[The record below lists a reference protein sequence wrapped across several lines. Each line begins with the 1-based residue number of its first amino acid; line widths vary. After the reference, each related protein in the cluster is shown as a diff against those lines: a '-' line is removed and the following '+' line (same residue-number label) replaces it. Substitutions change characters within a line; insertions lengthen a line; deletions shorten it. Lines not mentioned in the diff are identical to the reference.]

1 MKKLRYIISN
11 GLLVILMSLC
21 SCESWINVTPSDRL
35 SEDML
40 FKDREGFVKA
50 LNGVYIE
57 LNTTQLYGLD
67 LTAGALDAMGQYY
80 TNFSSSSHAFHQYI
94 KLIFT
99 ETNEKTLFDNMWK
112 KCYLV
117 IANCNTI
124 IEKCGK
130 KNDNLPEP
138 YFSMIKGEALALRG
152 MLHFDMLRLFGP
164 IPSELSKESI
174 PYQTTSKQQ
183 MSSLLPGTEALELV
197 IKDLKDALDLL
208 KMSDPYLV
216 ENKNVY
222 DDTDVNLRQFRM
234 NYYAVKAL
242 LARVYLWGGD
252 RTLAYATA
260 IEILK
265 AVRDSG
271 TELFPFV
278 TNAAATSSST
288 PDRVFSTEVL
298 FGCYNSS
305 RGTIHETL
313 FAPTLETAKILTF
326 AGTLNSGR
334 VEELYD
340 DKNDYRYK
348 IWATYNNNGN
358 SVLYHRKY
366 EDFEDNSGTRTY
378 RYMVPLIR
386 LSEVYLIAAECC
398 DDLDE
403 AVGYLNTLRNARNCF
418 SVYPTVDGLKNYIAS
433 EYRKEMLGEG
443 QMFFFYKRKEIVNIP
458 DGTQASGTMNV
469 ELNKYVVP
477 LPDSETSQRTNTDT
491 SK

>member
-1 MKKLRYIISN
+1 
-11 GLLVILMSLC
+11 
-21 SCESWINVTPSDRL
+21 
-35 SEDML
+35 
-40 FKDREGFVKA
+40 
-50 LNGVYIE
+50 
-57 LNTTQLYGLD
+57 
-67 LTAGALDAMGQYY
+67 
-80 TNFSSSSHAFHQYI
+80 
-94 KLIFT
+94 
-99 ETNEKTLFDNMWK
+99 
-112 KCYLV
+112 
-117 IANCNTI
+117 
-124 IEKCGK
+124 
-130 KNDNLPEP
+130 
-138 YFSMIKGEALALRG
+138 
-152 MLHFDMLRLFGP
+152 
-164 IPSELSKESI
+164 
-174 PYQTTSKQQ
+174 
-183 MSSLLPGTEALELV
+183 
-197 IKDLKDALDLL
+197 
-208 KMSDPYLV
+208 
-216 ENKNVY
+216 
-222 DDTDVNLRQFRM
+222 M

-458 DGTQASGTMNV
+458 NGTQASGTMNV

>member
-1 MKKLRYIISN
+1 MKKLKNIINS
-11 GLLVILMSLC
+11 GLVIILMSLC

-35 SEDML
+35 AEGML

-50 LNGVYIE
+50 LNGIYIE
-57 LNTTQLYGLD
+57 LNTSQLYGQD

-80 TNFSSSSHAFHQYI
+80 TNFSSSSHTYYQYI
-94 KLIFT
+94 KLVFT
-99 ETNEKTLFDNMWK
+99 GTNEKTLFDNMWK

-124 IEKCGK
+124 IEKCGE

-138 YFSMIKGEALALRG
+138 YFSMIKGEALALRA

-164 IPSELSKESI
+164 IPSELNKESI
-174 PYQTTSKQQ
+174 PYQTTSEQQ
-183 MSSLLPGTEALELV
+183 ISALLPGTEVLTLV
-197 IKDLKDALDLL
+197 EKDLKEALDLL
-208 KMSDPYLV
+208 EISDPYLA

-222 DDTDVNLRQFRM
+222 DDTDIAYRQFRM

-242 LARVYLWGGD
+242 LARAYLWGGD
-252 RTLAYATA
+252 RTSAYTTA
-260 IEILK
+260 MEILK
-265 AVRDSG
+265 AVRQPG
-271 TELFPFV
+271 AELFPFV
-278 TNAAATSSST
+278 TNAAATNSST

-305 RGTIHETL
+305 RETIYETL
-313 FAPTLETAKILTF
+313 FAPTLETTSILTF

-340 DKNDYRYK
+340 DKNDYRYR

-366 EDFEDNSGTRTY
+366 EDFEDNSGTKTY

-403 AVGYLNTLRNARNCF
+403 AIGYLNILRNARNCF
-418 SVYPTVDGLKNYIAS
+418 SVYPTIDGLKNYITS

-443 QMFFFYKRKEIVNIP
+443 QMFFFYKRKEMVNIP
-458 DGTQASGTMNV
+458 DGTQANGTMNV

-477 LPDSETSQRTNTDT
+477 LPDSETSQRTSTDI

>member
-1 MKKLRYIISN
+1 MKKLKNIISS
-11 GLLVILMSLC
+11 GLVVILMSLC

-35 SEDML
+35 AEEML

-50 LNGVYIE
+50 LNGIYIE
-57 LNTTQLYGLD
+57 LNTSQLYGQD

-80 TNFSSSSHAFHQYI
+80 TNFSSSSHAYYQYI
-94 KLIFT
+94 KLVFT
-99 ETNEKTLFDNMWK
+99 GANEKTLFDNMWK

-124 IEKCGK
+124 IEKCGE

-138 YFSMIKGEALALRG
+138 YFSMIKGEALALRA

-174 PYQTTSKQQ
+174 PYQTTSEQQ
-183 MSSLLPGTEALELV
+183 ISALLPGTEVLTLV
-197 IKDLKDALDLL
+197 EKDLKEALDLL
-208 KMSDPYLV
+208 EISDPYLA

-222 DDTDVNLRQFRM
+222 DDTDIAYRQFRM

-242 LARVYLWGGD
+242 LARAYLWGGD
-252 RTLAYATA
+252 RTSAYTTA
-260 IEILK
+260 MEILK
-265 AVRDSG
+265 AVRQPG
-271 TELFPFV
+271 AELFPFV
-278 TNAAATSSST
+278 TNAAATNSST

-305 RGTIHETL
+305 REAIYETL
-313 FAPTLETAKILTF
+313 FAPTLETTSILTF

-340 DKNDYRYK
+340 DKNDYRYR

-366 EDFEDNSGTRTY
+366 ENFEDNSGTKTY

-398 DDLDE
+398 DNLDE
-403 AVGYLNTLRNARNCF
+403 AIGYLNTLRNARNCF
-418 SVYPTVDGLKNYIAS
+418 SVYPTVDGLKNYITS

-443 QMFFFYKRKEIVNIP
+443 QMFFFYKRKEMVNIP
-458 DGTQASGTMNV
+458 DGTQANGTMNV

-477 LPDSETSQRTNTDT
+477 LPDSETSQRTSTDI

>member
-1 MKKLRYIISN
+1 MKKLRYILNS
-11 GLLVILMSLC
+11 GLVIILMSLC

-35 SEDML
+35 SEEML

-50 LNGVYIE
+50 LNGIYIE

-67 LTAGALDAMGQYY
+67 LTAGAVDAMGQYY
-80 TNFSSSSHAFHQYI
+80 TNAGTSSHTFYQYI
-94 KLIFT
+94 NLIFT
-99 ETNEKTLFDNMWK
+99 GANEKTLFDNMWK

-124 IEKCGK
+124 IEKCGER
-130 KNDNLPEP
+130 NDNLPEP
-138 YFSMIKGEALALRG
+138 YFSMIKGEALALRA

-164 IPSELSKESI
+164 IPSELDKDAI
-174 PYQTTSKQQ
+174 PYQTTSKQVV
-183 MSSLLPGTEALELV
+183 SSLLPGKKVLELV
-197 IKDLKDALDLL
+197 IEDLKEALDLL
-208 KMSDPYLV
+208 EVSDPYLV
-216 ENKNVY
+216 EDKSMY
-222 DDTDVNLRQFRM
+222 DETDVNLRQFRM
-234 NYYAVKAL
+234 NYYATKAL

-252 RTLAYATA
+252 KTSAYAMAT
-260 IEILK
+260 EILR
-265 AVRDSG
+265 AVRAEG
-271 TELFPFV
+271 AELFPFV

-305 RGTIHETL
+305 REKIHETL
-313 FAPTLETAKILTF
+313 FAPTLESWQLLTF
-326 AGTLNSGR
+326 AGSLNSGR
-334 VEELYD
+334 VEDLYD
-340 DKNDYRYK
+340 DKNDYRYR
-348 IWATYNNNGN
+348 IWATYNNNGS

-386 LSEVYLIAAECC
+386 LSEVYLIASECC

-418 SVYPTVDGLKNYIAS
+418 SVDPTADRLKNYITS

-443 QMFFFYKRKEIVNIP
+443 QMFFFYKRNEMVNIP
-458 DGTQASGTMNV
+458 NGTQATGTKNV

-477 LPDSETSQRTNTDT
+477 LPDSETSQRTSTDT

>member
-1 MKKLRYIISN
+1 MKKLIHILN
-11 GLLVILMSLC
+11 GGLVIMLMSLC
-21 SCESWINVTPSDRL
+21 SCEPWINVTPTDRL
-35 SEDML
+35 SEEML

-57 LNTTQLYGLD
+57 LNTNELYGLN

-80 TNFSSSSHAFHQYI
+80 TNFSSSTHAYYQYI

-99 ETNEKTLFDNMWK
+99 EANEKALFDNVWK

-124 IEKCGK
+124 IEKCGEG
-130 KNDNLPEP
+130 NANLPEP
-138 YFSMIKGEALALRG
+138 YFSMIKGEALALRA

-183 MSSLLPGTEALELV
+183 VSSLLPGTEVLGLV
-197 IKDLKDALDLL
+197 IKDLKEALDLL
-208 KMSDPYLV
+208 KVSDPYLA
-216 ENKNVY
+216 ENQSVY
-222 DDTDVNLRQFRM
+222 DETDVKLRQFRM
-234 NYYAVKAL
+234 NYCATAAL

-252 RTLAYATA
+252 RTSAYAVA
-260 IEILK
+260 KEILQ
-265 AVRDSG
+265 AVRGDA
-271 TELFPFV
+271 TLFPFV
-278 TNAAATSSST
+278 TNAAATNTST

-305 RGTIHETL
+305 RNTIQETL
-313 FAPTLETAKILTF
+313 FAPTLETARLLTF

-334 VEELYD
+334 VDELYD
-340 DKNDYRYK
+340 DKNDYRYR
-348 IWATYNNNGN
+348 IWATYNNNGT
-358 SVLYHRKY
+358 SILYHRKY
-366 EDFEDNSGTRTY
+366 EDFEDNSGMRTY
-378 RYMVPLIR
+378 RYIVPLIR

-398 DDLDE
+398 DDLEE

-418 SVYPTVDGLKNYIAS
+418 SVNPTVDGLNNYIAS

-443 QMFFFYKRKEIVNIP
+443 QMFFFYKRKEMVNIP
-458 DGTQASGTMNV
+458 DGTLATGTMNV
-469 ELNKYVVP
+469 ELNQYVVP
-477 LPDSETSQRTNTDT
+477 LPDSETSQRTSTDT